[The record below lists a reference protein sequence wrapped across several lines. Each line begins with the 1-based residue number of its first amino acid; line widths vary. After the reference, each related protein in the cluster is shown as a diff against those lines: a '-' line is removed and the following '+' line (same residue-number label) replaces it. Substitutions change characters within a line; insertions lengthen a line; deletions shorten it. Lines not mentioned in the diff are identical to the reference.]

1 MLNKI
6 LVFTI
11 CLTIAS
17 LGVSC
22 AQNTSFSIRKIPD
35 NYQKSARV
43 VESSL
48 KSTFKDLTAYLPPNF
63 SRRGDVDYTVYIQK
77 GLDENRKVI
86 FPDFP
91 ILINDAGLTIKSNSQ
106 IYFSKNSLVKLKA
119 SNKERYEIFRLH
131 DVSNIQIFN
140 ANISGD
146 RKVHNGKTGEWGM
159 GIAIR
164 GRSKDIVINNAVVK
178 DCWGDGIYLGH
189 LKHNAPENVL
199 ITNALIDNCRRNG
212 ISITTGKNIRIIEP
226 VVSNTN
232 GTKPECGIVIEPSA
246 STAIFE
252 NIVISDAITYNNKEA
267 GIQIGGFEKLLGK
280 SKSTSSISIVNHTD
294 DGSNRGIFVGRI
306 RGTDKVKGS
315 SLKGNLVIDNPV
327 WKNNR
332 LEPFVFRK
340 QNRRGPKITLK
351 NVNSS
356 LRENIINTSDIEL

>member
-131 DVSNIQIFN
+131 DV
-140 ANISGD
+140 
-146 RKVHNGKTGEWGM
+146 
-159 GIAIR
+159 
-164 GRSKDIVINNAVVK
+164 
-178 DCWGDGIYLGH
+178 
-189 LKHNAPENVL
+189 
-199 ITNALIDNCRRNG
+199 
-212 ISITTGKNIRIIEP
+212 
-226 VVSNTN
+226 
-232 GTKPECGIVIEPSA
+232 
-246 STAIFE
+246 
-252 NIVISDAITYNNKEA
+252 
-267 GIQIGGFEKLLGK
+267 
-280 SKSTSSISIVNHTD
+280 
-294 DGSNRGIFVGRI
+294 
-306 RGTDKVKGS
+306 
-315 SLKGNLVIDNPV
+315 
-327 WKNNR
+327 
-332 LEPFVFRK
+332 
-340 QNRRGPKITLK
+340 
-351 NVNSS
+351 
-356 LRENIINTSDIEL
+356 